1 MKSSFLHA
9 RWASLPLLLSFG
21 SLSLAQEVPQAE
33 PVVVTATRWP
43 VDPKS
48 VAAGVTVIDAEALR
62 SVGAQTVYEA
72 IRWLAGVPSRVNTGG
87 GADQALDLRGF
98 GETAG
103 SNVVVLVDGVR
114 QNEGDLSG
122 SDLSWLDVGSVQRVE
137 ILRGSASVLHGEG
150 ATGGVINVVTTQG
163 QDAPGARVGAGVGS
177 NGTLFSRASLSG
189 GQGPWF
195 WQFGGSAYDSDQHRV
210 NFHRHDRNGLVNLG
224 WQDGAT
230 LLSAR
235 LGVQSS
241 SSGLPGGLTPAEA
254 QQTPSASFKPQDRGT
269 QDAQNLLLSA
279 EFDAA
284 DWRVALD
291 LNRRVSDVFS
301 DYVVDDYR
309 STVDIAASRQSVRG
323 WRQYVLG
330 GFSQRTLLG
339 ADAEQW
345 DSSRLSDSAWGASAT
360 QVRQR
365 STAAYVR
372 QEMGP
377 SNQNWR
383 LFGGLRRTLA
393 ERSASGTQAG
403 RINPTNTSWEVGS
416 LYQVQPEAEV
426 YWRAASSFRLPNVD
440 EFSCYVGF
448 GSCTPSSVSLLLPQT
463 SKDLEVGW
471 RKKAGSGAHAVRVYQ
486 SKLHNEV
493 GLDATQ
499 FNNINYDPTLRR
511 GIEAETRW
519 KVASGIEVGAV
530 LGLRDA
536 VFDEGQFEG
545 NSVPLV
551 SARTLTLQWQQD
563 LGSTRTFT
571 WLTQLQ
577 SSQRVAGDLN
587 NTCADR
593 IGGFGVTRWRYAQTA
608 AGWDWALN
616 LNNVFD
622 RQYYNYRTRCNAAL
636 RSVYPEAGRTWLM
649 TTQRKF

>member
-1 MKSSFLHA
+1 MKFGFLNA
-9 RWASLPLLLSFG
+9 RRASLPLLLSLG
-21 SLSLAQEVPQAE
+21 SLSMAQEAPTAD
-33 PVVVTATRWP
+33 PVVVTATRLP
-43 VDPKS
+43 QDPKS
-48 VAAGVTVIDAEALR
+48 VAAGVTVIDAAALR

-87 GADQALDLRGF
+87 GSDQALDLRGF

-103 SNVVVLVDGVR
+103 SNVVILVDGVR

-122 SDLSWLDVGSVQRVE
+122 SDLSWLDVYSVQRVE

-150 ATGGVINVVTTQG
+150 ATGGVINVVTHQG
-163 QDAPGARVGAGVGS
+163 ADAPGVRVGAGVGS
-177 NGTLFSRASLSG
+177 NGTLFSRASVAG

-195 WQFGGSAYDSDQHRV
+195 WQLGGSAHDSDQHRV
-210 NFHRHDRNGLVNLG
+210 NFHRNERNGLLNLG
-224 WQDGAT
+224 WQEGTT

-254 QQTPSASFKPQDRGT
+254 QQSPTASFKPQDRGT
-269 QDAQNLLLSA
+269 QDARNVLLSA
-279 EFDAA
+279 EFDVS

-309 STVDIAASRQSVRG
+309 STVDISASRQSVRA
-323 WRQYVLG
+323 WRRYVQG
-330 GFSQRTLLG
+330 GFSQRTLVG

-345 DSSRLSDSAWGASAT
+345 DSTRVGETAWGNSLT
-360 QVRQR
+360 HVRQR

-372 QEMGP
+372 QEAGP
-377 SNQNWR
+377 MNQSWH

-393 ERSASGTQAG
+393 ERSASGSQGG
-403 RINPTNTSWEVGS
+403 RIEPTNTSWELGS
-416 LYQVQPEAEV
+416 VHPIQPGAEV

-440 EFSCYVGF
+440 EFSCYIGYA
-448 GSCTPSSVSLLLPQT
+448 GCTSNTVSLLLPQT

-471 RKKAGSGAHAVRVYQ
+471 RKKTSVMSYATRAYQ
-486 SKLHNEV
+486 SKLRNEV

-499 FNNINYDPTLRR
+499 FNNINYDPTMRR
-511 GIEAETRW
+511 GIEAEARW
-519 KVASGIEVGAV
+519 KVSPSSELGAV
-530 LGLRDA
+530 FGLREA
-536 VFDEGQFEG
+536 IFDEGQFAG
-545 NSVPLV
+545 NQVPLV
-551 SARTLTLQWQQD
+551 SGRTLTLHWQQD
-563 LGSTRTFT
+563 LGDTRKFT
-571 WLTQLQ
+571 WVTQLQ
-577 SSQRVAGDLN
+577 SSQWVAGDLN
-587 NTCADR
+587 NTCADS

-622 RQYYNYRTRCNAAL
+622 RQYYNYRTRCNPTS